1 MLIDALWCSW
11 QQPCAS
17 LPPPAQALLCPR
29 GFPMA
34 ALLADH
40 HSVVAAVQAAHA
52 PTWRALLLATLVT
65 TYMNCSTRPLVHAS
79 SGTAKVFCTSA
90 SLNTFNSQSLV
101 SSLVSLVIRAMC
113 TASSWSLDNNGG
125 SLQNSSSEHFTV
137 VCSVKRTPPAPP
149 ASMLDLA
156 WHHKPTRYCVPSPA
170 LRGERAEEACQGTPT
185 NPEPPPQPGFRLAS
199 RPPVGVR
206 LPGL

>member
-1 MLIDALWCSW
+1 MRCGVHGSSHARRCLLQRRTWYALAAFQWQRSSQTIIVLLPQCKQLTLQSW
-11 QQPCAS
+11 
-17 LPPPAQALLCPR
+17 L
-29 GFPMA
+29 
-34 ALLADH
+34 
-40 HSVVAAVQAAHA
+40 
-52 PTWRALLLATLVT
+52 ALLLATLVT
-65 TYMNCSTRPLVHAS
+65 TYMNCSTRPLIHAS

-113 TASSWSLDNNGG
+113 TSSSWSLDNNGG

-149 ASMLDLA
+149 ASILDLA

-170 LRGERAEEACQGTPT
+170 LRGERAEE
-185 NPEPPPQPGFRLAS
+185 
-199 RPPVGVR
+199 
-206 LPGL
+206 